1 MASKKLPDRRTLSR
15 AVKDRAARTRRLLE
29 WARGELTDTIRMSE
43 ETMQESATGA
53 GLARAHNMLCCCE
66 SRMAE
71 VASQLRTKDLREPA
85 YRDGPD
91 ALRVVA
97 FALKESYYDRKA
109 WNPMALARMSMD
121 DVAALLDALPLVG
134 RRRKHWQVAQ
144 SSPGRPLPRRF

>member
-109 WNPMALARMSMD
+109 WNPMAHQREPVRPRLKQKTMEARPAESNPMGD
-121 DVAALLDALPLVG
+121 
-134 RRRKHWQVAQ
+134 
-144 SSPGRPLPRRF
+144 SPGLLP